1 MTNLYRGSEEFQA
14 LFPHQL
20 EKNPTNPK
28 TIPITPQIIC
38 SAAIQQQTTPIM
50 QIIMR

>member
-1 MTNLYRGSEEFQA
+1 MTNLYRGSEEF

-28 TIPITPQIIC
+28 TIPLTPQIIC